1 MLFTD
6 KTGTL
11 TENVMV
17 FKAASIAGRMLSV
30 EELRVRRPPRCS
42 YADVAATAHHEAADS
57 ETGARISE
65 RQEKKIHQ
73 FLMALCLC
81 HSAQVNKKSSGIT
94 KTVLIFHLKV
104 ALREGTKDGDLFYG
118 CSNESFVCDEAEAEG
133 VGPALAR
140 LEYTATSPDEKA
152 ILEGCSELGMKFA
165 GEEETRGTCRVLDT
179 RAAPSPHLKTY
190 RKLHTLEFDS
200 ARRRMSVIVRH
211 PGPGPGKTYL
221 VTKGADSSV
230 LGRCVAGPGLET
242 ARHIEQCAMAGESRG
257 GTRVTRG

>member
-1 MLFTD
+1 
-6 KTGTL
+6 
-11 TENVMV
+11 MV
-17 FKAASIAGRMLSV
+17 FKAASIAGRMFSV

-42 YADVAATAHHEAADS
+42 YADVAATAHDEAADS
-57 ETGARISE
+57 DTGARISE

-81 HSAQVNKKSSGIT
+81 HSAQVNIKSS
-94 KTVLIFHLKV
+94 VVALILHLKV

-118 CSNESFVCDEAEAEG
+118 CSNESFVYDEAEAEG
-133 VGPALAR
+133 IGPALAR
-140 LEYTATSPDEKA
+140 LQYTATSPDEKA

-165 GEEETRGTCRVLDT
+165 GEEEARGTCQVLDT
-179 RAAPSPHLKTY
+179 RAAPSPQLKTY

-211 PGPGPGKTYL
+211 PGGGGKTYL

>member
-1 MLFTD
+1 M
-6 KTGTL
+6 
-11 TENVMV
+11 
-17 FKAASIAGRMLSV
+17 
-30 EELRVRRPPRCS
+30 
-42 YADVAATAHHEAADS
+42 
-57 ETGARISE
+57 
-65 RQEKKIHQ
+65 
-73 FLMALCLC
+73 
-81 HSAQVNKKSSGIT
+81 
-94 KTVLIFHLKV
+94 KV

-133 VGPALAR
+133 VGPALGR

-179 RAAPSPHLKTY
+179 RAAPSPQLKTY